1 MNGGRDE
8 VSMGFENER
17 PDSPGGWEGPYE
29 YPPVESDIGYWTGRW
44 VEFKRLFCLFWNDGY
59 TKPAVLGSTAVV
71 VVTLIGMQL
80 FGWR

>member
-17 PDSPGGWEGPYE
+17 PDSPGKWEGPYE

-44 VEFKRLFCLFWNDGY
+44 VEFKRLLMLSLRRD
-59 TKPAVLGSTAVV
+59 AVAYAIIGMVLL
-71 VVTLIGMQL
+71 VTLIGMKL